1 MKLWNSGLLAK
12 FINGKTISQAEQ
24 SCFQEKK
31 KKKTE
36 ALEEVSWI
44 DTFFEILISGI
55 MTMELW

>member
-12 FINGKTISQAEQ
+12 FINGKTISQAKQ

-44 DTFFEILISGI
+44 DTLFEILISGI

>member
-1 MKLWNSGLLAK
+1 MKLWNSGLLVK
-12 FINGKTISQAEQ
+12 FLNGKTISQAKQ

-31 KKKTE
+31 KKNPE

-44 DTFFEILISGI
+44 GTFFEILISGI

>member
-1 MKLWNSGLLAK
+1 MFSR
-12 FINGKTISQAEQ
+12 
-24 SCFQEKK
+24 KK
-31 KKKTE
+31 EKKTE